1 MLVKLACVIEI
12 VAIVAALFRI
22 NGRKF
27 KIDFSMM
34 CIVLISIFIQETL
47 IVLGLQQVNTV
58 VFGVVFYCF
67 CKIRFGKSFAR
78 TLGNV
83 VCVYIVTTICQFLA
97 IILIYNL
104 VPEDEAVRAVC
115 ANVVVLLFN
124 VLIFPQSSIGA
135 IKDNLNL
142 KNIYTVIVL
151 AIVGG
156 TVILLLMQGKI
167 FNGIRADLFV
177 LLIPTIIVLVIIVR
191 NWGISQKTIE
201 RMNNEKHTN
210 IHMQQRY
217 DDLIKDVR
225 VRQHEFKNH
234 LAAILSAHYTYK
246 TYEQLVD
253 AQKGYC
259 NKLMQEN
266 KYNNLLL
273 IDNNIVAGFLYEK
286 FKQIEDEKIYF
297 EYQVK
302 ARLENVPI
310 PTYHLIEIL
319 GILID
324 NAVEAIRDMEE
335 REIYVN
341 FDQDDISTCF
351 TIRNRN
357 NYVSYAEIEQWFELD
372 KTSKGIGRG
381 VGLYHVKQLCEEWDC
396 NVVCENIAIENKNW
410 IQFKF
415 IMKKTDN
422 LV

>member
-1 MLVKLACVIEI
+1 M
-12 VAIVAALFRI
+12 
-22 NGRKF
+22 
-27 KIDFSMM
+27 
-34 CIVLISIFIQETL
+34 
-47 IVLGLQQVNTV
+47 
-58 VFGVVFYCF
+58 
-67 CKIRFGKSFAR
+67 
-78 TLGNV
+78 
-83 VCVYIVTTICQFLA
+83 
-97 IILIYNL
+97 
-104 VPEDEAVRAVC
+104 
-115 ANVVVLLFN
+115 
-124 VLIFPQSSIGA
+124 
-135 IKDNLNL
+135 
-142 KNIYTVIVL
+142 
-151 AIVGG
+151 
-156 TVILLLMQGKI
+156 
-167 FNGIRADLFV
+167 
-177 LLIPTIIVLVIIVR
+177 
-191 NWGISQKTIE
+191 
-201 RMNNEKHTN
+201 
-210 IHMQQRY
+210 
-217 DDLIKDVR
+217 
-225 VRQHEFKNH
+225 
-234 LAAILSAHYTYK
+234 
-246 TYEQLVD
+246 D

-273 IDNNIVAGFLYEK
+273 INNNIVAGFLYEK

-351 TIRNRN
+351 TIRNRH

-396 NVVCENIAIENKNW
+396 NVVCENVAIENKNW

-422 LV
+422 RV